1 MWEQLDN
8 KKKAETQDLRNRS
21 CHAKQ
26 TRHGRGGTC
35 KTPKSKA
42 VISDDSETRKSTRS
56 VALKKKSYVDVD
68 VDDDDLRGIK
78 VEKDSDA
85 NLDDSSVVEIE
96 RRRDIFT
103 PQLTPKMSSPM
114 KSKSSIAHTSEKR
127 AQCAS
132 PTKKS
137 RVLQSD
143 EVDIELHT
151 PTKSKPVPIA
161 KVFKGKLILRPSD
174 IHGDVAEYIF
184 LADKDDYEE
193 TDDDAM
199 LVSLKSIANMSSN
212 ELHALMAMIDVSMQ
226 TPKTKVDQYM
236 EKNVK
241 KVQGSD
247 KESEGDISPMKI
259 DGAKNGKD
267 YDSSNTND
275 NNNIADDSDTLE
287 DDDADEDDE
296 DQNHD
301 KKMRK
306 GEVKGKKM
314 FKYIDE
320 DEDEDGNLK
329 VRKSG
334 AKGKRVLREEDK
346 DNEEEADEKVW
357 KNEEKGKRMSTM
369 TMSAEVNTVS
379 DDIKKLM
386 QAYFI

>member
-1 MWEQLDN
+1 MKVSLPLD
-8 KKKAETQDLRNRS
+8 R
-21 CHAKQ
+21 
-26 TRHGRGGTC
+26 
-35 KTPKSKA
+35 
-42 VISDDSETRKSTRS
+42 TRKSTCS

-96 RRRDIFT
+96 SDAALPVTDSGILGTPKKGRRDIFT
-103 PQLTPKMSSPM
+103 PQLTPKMSSPV
-114 KSKSSIAHTSEKR
+114 KSKSSIAHTSERR
-127 AQCAS
+127 AQCSDAS
-132 PTKKS
+132 DIAPSYCISYKEVT
-137 RVLQSD
+137 SD

-161 KVFKGKLILRPSD
+161 KVSKGKLILRPSD
-174 IHGDVAEYIF
+174 IHGDIHTCEAYSGCAT

-212 ELHALMAMIDVSMQ
+212 ELHALMAMIDASMQ

-241 KVQGSD
+241 KVQSSD